1 MEITVQQLQQHMK
14 DKAALELLRFKA
26 ARQMCQGKT
35 TCTIDETDVQ
45 EILFIAGMSINRDL
59 EVII

>member
-35 TCTIDETDVQ
+35 TCTIDEKDVQ